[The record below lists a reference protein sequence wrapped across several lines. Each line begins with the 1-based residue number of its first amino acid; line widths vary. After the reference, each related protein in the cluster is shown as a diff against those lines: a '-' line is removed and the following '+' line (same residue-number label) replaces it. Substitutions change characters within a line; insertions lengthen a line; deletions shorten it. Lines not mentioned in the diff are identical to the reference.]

1 MNRPYSIEL
10 CDNAYRDLW
19 SIFMRILF
27 FIGFSLH
34 FFFQLEI
41 EDKSIKMIPLAYG
54 SGAQPFLFP
63 PLQQGPKTSSPL
75 KANLSCFSV
84 IN

>member
-1 MNRPYSIEL
+1 MVHLHENPFFH
-10 CDNAYRDLW
+10 W
-19 SIFMRILF
+19 IFIA
-27 FIGFSLH
+27 